1 MAKALGL
8 LLLFAALTVLH
19 TWPLAGNLSGLSR
32 LDNDDTGLNVFIV
45 SWVAHVVPR
54 RPLDLFEAPMFH
66 PEPHTLAYSEH
77 LLVPSLM
84 GAPLLWAGVSP
95 ITVYNVLVLLGFTLS
110 GWSMALV
117 VRRWTGSTFGG
128 VVAGLLYA
136 FNAHLLTRLVHL
148 QALHL
153 EFLPV
158 ALFSLDVLLRRSS
171 TPSASSAAN
180 LRPSVSSAPSAALL
194 HSSAP
199 SAAPLRPSVSSAP
212 SAAHLSSSASSASS
226 AAPLRPSAALLASAF
241 VLQALCS
248 NYTLVFLSVALVVAT
263 LARANEWLWPMQL
276 GRVKA
281 LVLAAVAS
289 AALLAPFLW
298 PYYRVSLE
306 QGLTRP
312 LDEVALY
319 SATWDDYLAT
329 GGRLHYQ
336 WWSHRWF
343 EGRTALF
350 PGVAAL
356 VLALAALAHADL
368 RRDPRVRM
376 MLAIGV
382 TGLALS
388 FGPALPGYAWLHE
401 HVPLFEG
408 LRGVARWGLLPLIS
422 IAVLAGFTAAAW
434 ERRWNRHTYWAAA
447 ALLILAV
454 PTIEALRAPMSFAG
468 VPQIPPLYARLAAE
482 ADVVVELPMYGGASV
497 SENAAYLVHA
507 TRHFRPLVNG
517 YSGFETAAFRER
529 AERWRA
535 FPAPHVLDDMRSI
548 GVTHIV
554 VHVADLPGPA
564 LAAADRSLDLQLTVD
579 DGARRLYRLRGV
591 PSR

>member
-1 MAKALGL
+1 MTRALGL

-19 TWPLAGNLSGLSR
+19 TWPLAGNPSGLSR

-54 RPLDLFEAPMFH
+54 RPLDLFDAPMFH
-66 PEPHTLAYSEH
+66 PEPRTLAYSEH

-84 GAPLLWAGVSP
+84 GAPLIWAGVSP
-95 ITVYNVLVLLGFTLS
+95 ITVYNLLVLLGFTLS

-117 VRRWTGSTFGG
+117 VRSWTGSTFGG
-128 VVAGLLYA
+128 ILAGTLYA

-153 EFLPV
+153 EFFPV
-158 ALFSLDVLLRRSS
+158 ALFALDALLRRS
-171 TPSASSAAN
+171 PAAH
-180 LRPSVSSAPSAALL
+180 LRL
-194 HSSAP
+194 
-199 SAAPLRPSVSSAP
+199 SAP
-212 SAAHLSSSASSASS
+212 SAAHPRPSAPSAPS
-226 AAPLRPSAALLASAF
+226 AADPRPSAFICGPSAALLASAF

-248 NYTLVFLSVALVVAT
+248 NYTLVFLSVALVVAA
-263 LARANEWLWPMQL
+263 LARAPEWLWPRQRGPVMAL
-276 GRVKA
+276 G
-281 LVLAAVAS
+281 LAALTSV
-289 AALLAPFLW
+289 ALLAPFLW
-298 PYYRVSLE
+298 PYYQVSVD

-319 SATWDDYLAT
+319 SAGWADYLAT

-343 EGRTALF
+343 EGRTPLF

-356 VLALAALAHADL
+356 VLALVALAPANL

-388 FGPALPGYAWLHE
+388 FGPALPGYAWLHD
-401 HVPLFEG
+401 HVPLFQG
-408 LRGVARWGLLPLIS
+408 LRGAARWGLLPLIS

-434 ERRWNRHTYWAAA
+434 ERRWSRHPYWAAA

-454 PTIEALRAPMSFAG
+454 PTIEALRAPMSFVG
-468 VPQIPPLYARLAAE
+468 VPQIPALYDRLADE

-535 FPAPHVLDDMRSI
+535 FPAPAVLDEMAGL
-548 GVTHIV
+548 GVTHLV
-554 VHVADLPGPA
+554 VDLRRLGPDVVAVADATARLERLGE
-564 LAAADRSLDLQLTVD
+564 D
-579 DGARRLYRLRGV
+579 DGRRLYRLRRGSAAAV
-591 PSR
+591 P